1 MQKLSFLS
9 PLFGK
14 NGRQS
19 SRKHSG
25 DKGSS
30 EKASSA
36 SSSSSSK
43 RRSRGLFH
51 CRHAEDLIVTPFAQ
65 ILASLRSVRQNY
77 VSLTNVSGVR
87 EGSVHAFS
95 SFLSS
100 PRPSLG
106 LMAWSL
112 GWLVGLWLVGGLVCL
127 VCVLGR
133 RTRGTRSCWP
143 CFDLL
148 LAFVVV
154 VVIVVCVCVC
164 VCFNWLVG
172 WLAGLLVCV
181 CPLWNG

>member
-36 SSSSSSK
+36 SSSSSSSSSSK

-87 EGSVHAFS
+87 EGSVQAFS
-95 SFLSS
+95 SVLPS
-100 PRPSLG
+100 PSPSLV
-106 LMAWSL
+106 W
-112 GWLVGLWLVGGLVCL
+112 V
-127 VCVLGR
+127 
-133 RTRGTRSCWP
+133 
-143 CFDLL
+143 
-148 LAFVVV
+148 
-154 VVIVVCVCVC
+154 
-164 VCFNWLVG
+164 
-172 WLAGLLVCV
+172 
-181 CPLWNG
+181 

>member
-36 SSSSSSK
+36 SSSSSSSSK

-87 EGSVHAFS
+87 EGSVQAFS
-95 SFLSS
+95 SVLPS
-100 PRPSLG
+100 PSPSLV
-106 LMAWSL
+106 W
-112 GWLVGLWLVGGLVCL
+112 V
-127 VCVLGR
+127 
-133 RTRGTRSCWP
+133 
-143 CFDLL
+143 
-148 LAFVVV
+148 
-154 VVIVVCVCVC
+154 
-164 VCFNWLVG
+164 
-172 WLAGLLVCV
+172 
-181 CPLWNG
+181 